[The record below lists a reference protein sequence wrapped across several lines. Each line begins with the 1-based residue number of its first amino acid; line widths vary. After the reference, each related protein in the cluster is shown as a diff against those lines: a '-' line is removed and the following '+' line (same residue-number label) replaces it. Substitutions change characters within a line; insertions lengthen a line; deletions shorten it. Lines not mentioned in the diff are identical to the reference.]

1 MSIKDSRVPEPAE
14 MTTPNETHHTGR
26 QTARPSFG
34 QSWLGRSF
42 LFLGATVEGRYISG
56 FITIAIAALAL
67 RLWELTGRTMHYD
80 EAIHL
85 YYSWRLANLEGFVH
99 SPWMHGPF
107 QIELVALFLRL
118 FGDTDF
124 AARLAY
130 VLFGTALIVLPFFLR
145 DYLGR
150 TGAMLTGVMLT
161 ISPSLLYFSRF
172 GRNDIIMAF
181 LTVAL
186 FTLLWRYTR
195 NPRNH
200 YLYLASAVLAV
211 AFAAKETAYIISAIF
226 GALALLLAIPYSGLA
241 DTLSRRL
248 RKDSNPVQT
257 ETSPDNASQGPES
270 ASNAE
275 HFAVERASSF
285 LRKLD
290 LSRLNPA
297 GGFLLLLITL
307 TLPLWSAVVELLR
320 EIGAVMAGKL
330 GWAKA
335 QEVLEGGFGLTLVG
349 RDGIT
354 QGIVGAPLWE
364 APFVQLPLPS
374 PAGWIAG
381 ILGLALIAVCGLIGW
396 RLGTSKIG
404 KTVGLVIPV
413 GASYVA
419 GFALLRPT
427 QSGLDILLSVLM
439 AAICVAGFVLL
450 RAPWR
455 HSFFLIFVPFVVTLV
470 YFALFLPVVEI
481 NGLLPG
487 ILPEGVEVA
496 IDGNGVP
503 LNFLVAGAILI
514 AMRVISLALGLLWKG
529 GVWLACAVIFGTVWA
544 VLYTTF
550 FTNLAGIFSGSWQ
563 GMGYW
568 IAQQEV
574 ARGNQP
580 WYYYLV
586 GMSVYEFLPLVFG
599 AIAAVLFLVRRDP
612 FGMALAF
619 WTFVNLLAYTIASE
633 KMPWLLV
640 NITVPFIFL
649 AGKLLGELVD
659 RVRWHEALEEA
670 QRLPS
675 LLLLAIPAF
684 ILAAGGY
691 VALKLTGNSDSSI
704 YTAVFL
710 LAILL
715 ALALFA
721 AWLVRQSG
729 PGNGTALVSLG
740 IAAFL
745 AVATLWVAVQAAYTY
760 DDSRPEILVYAQGSY
775 DLRQS
780 LAELDSQFFQD
791 PDSTL
796 LSEPVRVDYDAWY
809 PLQWY
814 VRQVDQEGQLQFTCF
829 KDEDGEGGCST
840 PPEGP
845 EGSAFLVA
853 SHNRPSSP
861 GAMRGFDELE
871 TRRNLLWFPETYR
884 RPGEDRQNEEIVE
897 EVLADLKY
905 FREAASDK
913 DKWRQALDYLFTRD
927 MESDW
932 FKSEYYTYVRQD
944 SSATGGLQ

>member
-1 MSIKDSRVPEPAE
+1 
-14 MTTPNETHHTGR
+14 MTTPDESRHSSL
-26 QTARPSFG
+26 QPARPSFR
-34 QSWLGRSF
+34 QSWLGRGF
-42 LFLGATVEGRYISG
+42 LFLAASVEGRYLAG
-56 FITIAIAALAL
+56 FIAIAVVALAL

-130 VLFGTALIVLPFFLR
+130 ALFGTVLVVLPFFLR

-150 TGAMLTGVMLT
+150 TGAMLTGVMLA

-172 GRNDIIMAF
+172 GRNDIIMAV

-195 NPRNH
+195 NPRNR

-211 AFAAKETAYIISAIF
+211 AFAAKETAYIVSAIF
-226 GALALLLAIPYSGLA
+226 GALALLLALPYSDLA
-241 DTLSRRL
+241 ASLSKRL
-248 RKDSNPVQT
+248 RRDSKSVQT
-257 ETSPDNASQGPES
+257 DAPPDSAFQSPEAAPNTEYFSREG
-270 ASNAE
+270 
-275 HFAVERASSF
+275 V
-285 LRKLD
+285 LRFWRMLD

-307 TLPLWSAVVELLR
+307 TLPLWSASVELVR
-320 EIGAVMAGKL
+320 EVGAALAGRV
-330 GWAKA
+330 GWASA
-335 QEVLEGGFGLTLVG
+335 QEALETPFGLTLVG

-354 QGIVGAPLWE
+354 QGIVGAPVWE
-364 APFVQLPLPS
+364 APFVQLPLPA
-374 PAGWIAG
+374 PAAWVAG
-381 ILGLALIAVCGLIGW
+381 ILALALIALCGFIGW
-396 RLGTSKIG
+396 RLGASIVGKIG
-404 KTVGLVIPV
+404 GIVFPV
-413 GASYVA
+413 GASFLA

-427 QSGLDILLSVLM
+427 GSALDVLLTLVM
-439 AAICVAGFVLL
+439 AAICVVAFVLF
-450 RAPWR
+450 RSPWR
-455 HSFFLIFVPFVVTLV
+455 HSFFLLFVPFVVTLL

-481 NGLLPG
+481 NGLLPR

-496 IDGNGVP
+496 SAGNGVP
-503 LNFLVAGAILI
+503 LNFLVAGGILI

-529 GVWLACAVIFGTVWA
+529 GVWLACAAIFGTVWI

-580 WYYYLV
+580 WYYYFV
-586 GMSVYEFLPLVFG
+586 GLSVYEFLPLVFG
-599 AIAAVLFLVRRDP
+599 ATAAVLFLLRRDP

-619 WTFVNLLAYTIASE
+619 WAFVNLLAYTIASE

-649 AGKLLGELVD
+649 AGKLLGELAD
-659 RVRWHEALEEA
+659 RVRWRELLQEP
-670 QRLPS
+670 RLLPS
-675 LLLLAIPAF
+675 LLLLAIPSF
-684 ILAAGGY
+684 VLAGGGY
-691 VALKLTGNSDSSI
+691 DALSLTDESDASI
-704 YTAVFL
+704 YPAAFL
-710 LAILL
+710 LAAILV
-715 ALALFA
+715 LALFA
-721 AWLVRQSG
+721 AWLVRQSR
-729 PGNGTALVSLG
+729 PGSGAALVSLG
-740 IAAFL
+740 VAEFL
-745 AVATLWVAVQAAYTY
+745 AVATTWMAVQAAYTY

-780 LAELDSQFFQD
+780 LAELGTQFFQD
-791 PDSTL
+791 PNSTL

-814 VRQVDQEGQLQFTCF
+814 VRQIDQEGHLQFTCF
-829 KDEDGEGGCST
+829 KDEDGDGGCST
-840 PPEGP
+840 PAEGP
-845 EGSAFLVA
+845 GASAFLVA

-861 GAMRGFDELE
+861 GAMRGYDELE
-871 TRRNLLWFPETYR
+871 SRRNLLWFPETYR
-884 RPGEDRQNEEIVE
+884 RPGEDRQNEETVE
-897 EVLADLKY
+897 EILADLEY
-905 FREAASDK
+905 FRDAAADK
-913 DKWRQALDYLFTRD
+913 GKWRQALGYLFTRD
-927 MESDW
+927 MASDW
-932 FKSEYYTYVRQD
+932 FNSEYHTYVRQEA
-944 SSATGGLQ
+944 SGAGGLQ

>member
-1 MSIKDSRVPEPAE
+1 
-14 MTTPNETHHTGR
+14 MTAPNDTHHTGR
-26 QTARPSFG
+26 QTARPSFR
-34 QSWLGRSF
+34 QSWPGRSV
-42 LFLGATVEGRYISG
+42 LFLSTTVEGRYISG
-56 FITIAIAALAL
+56 FIAIAIGALAL

-107 QIELVALFLRL
+107 QIELVALFLWL

-130 VLFGTALIVLPFFLR
+130 ALFGTILVVLPFFLR

-150 TGAMLTGVMLT
+150 TGAMLTGVMLA

-172 GRNDIIMAF
+172 GRNDIIMAV

-200 YLYLASAVLAV
+200 YLYLASAVLAI

-226 GALALLLAIPYSGLA
+226 GALSLLLAIPYSGLA
-241 DTLSRRL
+241 ASLSNRL
-248 RKDSNPVQT
+248 RRDTNPVQT
-257 ETSPDNASQGPES
+257 ETPPETAGQSPES
-270 ASNAE
+270 SPSAE
-275 HFAVERASSF
+275 HFPRERVSRF
-285 LRKLD
+285 RRMLD

-297 GGFLLLLITL
+297 GGFLILLITL
-307 TLPLWSAVVELLR
+307 TLPLWSAGVELVR
-320 EIGAVMAGKL
+320 EVGAALAGTL
-330 GWAKA
+330 GWASA
-335 QEVLEGGFGLTLVG
+335 QEALEGGFGLTLVG
-349 RDGIT
+349 REGIT
-354 QGIVGAPLWE
+354 QGIVGAPLWD
-364 APFVQLPLPS
+364 APFAQLPLPA
-374 PAGWIAG
+374 PAGWIVG
-381 ILGLALIAVCGLIGW
+381 ILGLALVAACGLLGW
-396 RLGTSKIG
+396 RLSKSGVGKIG
-404 KTVGLVIPV
+404 GVVIPV
-413 GASYVA
+413 GASCVA

-427 QSGLDILLSVLM
+427 ESGLDIFLSSLM
-439 AAICVAGFVLL
+439 AAICIAGFALF

-455 HSFFLIFVPFVVTLV
+455 HSFFLIFVPFVVSLV
-470 YFALFLPVVEI
+470 YLALFLPVVEI
-481 NGLLPG
+481 NRLLPG

-496 IDGNGVP
+496 SDGNGVP
-503 LNFLVAGAILI
+503 LNFLVAGGILI
-514 AMRVISLALGLLWKG
+514 AMRVISVALGLLWKG
-529 GVWLACAVIFGTVWA
+529 GVWLACAVIFGTIWV

-580 WYYYLV
+580 WYYYFV

-599 AIAAVLFLVRRDP
+599 TIAAVLFFVRRDP

-640 NITVPFIFL
+640 NITLPFIFL

-659 RVRWHEALEEA
+659 RVRWREALEES

-684 ILAAGGY
+684 VLAAGGY
-691 VALKLTGNSDSSI
+691 VALELTGDSNASL
-704 YTAVFL
+704 YPAVFL
-710 LAILL
+710 LAVLP
-715 ALALFA
+715 ALALLA

-729 PGNGTALVSLG
+729 RDNGTALVSLG
-740 IAAFL
+740 IAGFL
-745 AVATLWVAVQAAYTY
+745 AVATSWVAVQAAYTF

-780 LAELDSQFFQD
+780 LAELDSLFFQD

-796 LSEPVRVDYDAWY
+796 HFRAGPGGLRCLVPSPVV
-809 PLQWY
+809 
-814 VRQVDQEGQLQFTCF
+814 
-829 KDEDGEGGCST
+829 
-840 PPEGP
+840 
-845 EGSAFLVA
+845 
-853 SHNRPSSP
+853 RPSNRHARP
-861 GAMRGFDELE
+861 APVH
-871 TRRNLLWFPETYR
+871 LL
-884 RPGEDRQNEEIVE
+884 
-897 EVLADLKY
+897 
-905 FREAASDK
+905 
-913 DKWRQALDYLFTRD
+913 
-927 MESDW
+927 
-932 FKSEYYTYVRQD
+932 
-944 SSATGGLQ
+944 